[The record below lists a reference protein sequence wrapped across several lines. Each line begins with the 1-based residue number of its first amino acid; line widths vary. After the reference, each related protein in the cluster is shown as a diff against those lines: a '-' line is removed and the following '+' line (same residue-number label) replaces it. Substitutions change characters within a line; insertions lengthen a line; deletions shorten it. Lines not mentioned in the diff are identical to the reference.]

1 MKKIYTL
8 IILLASFTSVFA
20 QSGSHTDDTDENL
33 LRAAV
38 RGWHVRVGAGFNLGG
53 TSPLPLPAEIRAI
66 DGFNP
71 GLHIALEGAMQKQF
85 GATPW
90 GIQLGVR
97 LESKGMSTDATVKNY
112 YMEAK
117 EADGGEIKG
126 AFTGHVKTSV
136 NNRYLTFPILGV
148 YKINERWSL
157 SAGPYLSWMFD
168 GSFSGEAYGK
178 EIKNELGESIGV
190 DAYIRDQNP
199 TGEKT
204 EVTSAT
210 YDFSGNLR
218 KFHYGVQVGGE
229 FKAYKHLS
237 AFVNL
242 QWGLNGIFPSDFSSV
257 TFSLYPVY
265 GTLGFNYLF

>member
-1 MKKIYTL
+1 
-8 IILLASFTSVFA
+8 
-20 QSGSHTDDTDENL
+20 
-33 LRAAV
+33 
-38 RGWHVRVGAGFNLGG
+38 
-53 TSPLPLPAEIRAI
+53 
-66 DGFNP
+66 
-71 GLHIALEGAMQKQF
+71 MQKQF

-97 LESKGMSTDATVKNY
+97 LETKGMSTDATVKNY

-136 NNRYLTFPILGV
+136 NNKYLTFPILGV
-148 YKINERWSL
+148 YKINERWSV

-210 YDFSGNLR
+210 YDFSKDLR

-242 QWGLNGIFPSDFSSV
+242 QWGLNGIFPSDFFSPNLATYKLICSSEQEYTLDPMV
-257 TFSLYPVY
+257 GYLDIVFSIFSGAY
-265 GTLGFNYLF
+265 TLKIASNSILPTGWNSSDSM